1 MRCLLGVPRMCQGCF
16 KCVSSDSGVSQGCL
30 KGILRIRMSPGCP
43 KLFQVI
49 PKVFKKCFE
58 GLSRVFQKN
67 FRGVLRV
74 FQRSFKG
81 EGRYKYVFRKFQGV

>member
-1 MRCLLGVPRMCQGCF
+1 M
-16 KCVSSDSGVSQGCL
+16 SQGCL
-30 KGILRIRMSPGCP
+30 KDKDFSRMPQGCQGCS
-43 KLFQVI
+43 KVI